1 MDFSGRISDAEAG
14 LTSAGFIV
22 GMENLWIPEH
32 GISDQEKKDE
42 VFDVTHPPQYLAAL
56 YVFHHLFASIV
67 KKSWVHIAA
76 SMQAGKTGVVTAVI
90 RLMMIGANFRA
101 IGIQPRNVFVITG
114 MNDDAWKK
122 QTKERLPLAFR
133 DNVQHSKG
141 LVKIQTALR
150 MKAVR
155 NDGLLRDVL
164 VIQDESHIACG
175 AKNQPSRIVYD
186 TLCELCP
193 VDKWVEN
200 NIRFVTISATDPS
213 ATIGVAERADSAIVK
228 LMTTDLY
235 QSPESLLGSERLH
248 ETFGVQDEPSVRKL
262 LEFVDTTFDGKAL
275 WHIVRPKSGKAK
287 EVVDILQR
295 LGRQAIQ
302 WDSDNKKR
310 AAAGAGS
317 DDDSSVSM
325 DDINDKLISAPAV
338 ETFIVIKNMFYA
350 AKTLKDAHV
359 GVLFDRLGHK
369 DDTNLQSLIGRA
381 CGYGKSKTTHVFGS
395 ITTVRNFIEVWSKVA
410 PTETVFN
417 KVAPSELKRKMP
429 GVTVS
434 ATRGG
439 GGGSALSVTPSRR
452 LPTGPACGGAG
463 RADPEPVADKR
474 KNASYDQDDYDSVW
488 SPIFATEAELNA
500 WQKTNGGQKTKFA
513 SFDDDARFRVCSTR
527 GSAKIVKWEEVATMM
542 AGKKTANVALSGLK
556 KVGGNR
562 FRSYVSYT
570 DLADPSSA
578 RYCSHKVTKIR

>member
-1 MDFSGRISDAEAG
+1 MDVSGHISDAEVG
-14 LTSAGFIV
+14 LATAGFVV
-22 GMENLWIPEH
+22 GMENLWVSEH
-32 GISDQEKKDE
+32 GIDAEE
-42 VFDVTHPPQYLAAL
+42 VEAYEAPYPAQYLAAL
-56 YVFHHLFASIV
+56 YVFHHLFASLA

-122 QTKERLPLAFR
+122 QSKLRVPLAFR

-150 MKAVR
+150 MKAAR
-155 NDGLLRDVL
+155 NDGVLRDVL
-164 VIQDESHIACG
+164 IFQDESHIACG
-175 AKNQPSRIVYD
+175 VKNQPSRIVYD

-213 ATIGVAERADSAIVK
+213 ATIGIAERADSAIVK
-228 LMTTDLY
+228 LTTTEGY
-235 QSPESLLGSERLH
+235 QSPESLLASGRLH
-248 ETFGVQDEPSVRKL
+248 ETFSLHDEPAVRKL
-262 LEFVDTTFDGKAL
+262 LEFVDATFDHKAL
-275 WHIVRPKSGKAK
+275 WHIVRPKFGKAK
-287 EVVDILQR
+287 DVVDILQR
-295 LGRQAIQ
+295 LGRQAIP

-310 AAAGAGS
+310 ASASS

-325 DDINDKLISAPAV
+325 KDINDKLGSAPTV

-350 AKTLKDAHV
+350 AKTLDDAHV

-369 DDTNLQSLIGRA
+369 DDTNLQSLIGRG
-381 CGYGKSKTTHVFGS
+381 CGYGKSKTTHIFGS

-417 KVAPSELKRKMP
+417 KVAPSALKRKMP
-429 GVTVS
+429 GVTVG
-434 ATRGG
+434 ATAGG

-463 RADPEPVADKR
+463 RADAEPVAEKR
-474 KNASYDQDDYDSVW
+474 KNASYDQDDYDSIW

-500 WQKTNGGQKTKFA
+500 WQKANGGQKTKFA
-513 SFDDDARFRVCSTR
+513 TFDDDARFRVCSTR
-527 GSAKIVKWEEVATMM
+527 GSAKVVKWEEVATMM
-542 AGKKTANVALSGLK
+542 AGKKTANVALSGLN
-556 KVGGNR
+556 KVGGTR

-570 DLADPSSA
+570 DLADPSTA